1 MNYSIRSKI
10 FLNVLILVNFLNISK
25 SEDTFDVTKYGADIR
40 GINKSTSAISDAIDA
55 AVKKGGGV
63 VYFPTGE
70 YLTGSIH
77 LKSNIILRLED
88 KAIVKF
94 SSDFDDYLP
103 MVRIRWEGTELNNF
117 SPLIYAN
124 GQQNIAIEGRGILD
138 GQGKYWWDYHK
149 MLVEEYHKN
158 GSRESKY
165 QKEFANVNNLT
176 ELKSELEE
184 MTRIDI
190 HFLRPQFI
198 QLFDS
203 KNILIKEVTIRN
215 SPFWNINPVYCEN
228 VTITGVRI
236 EAPYPSPNTDG
247 IDPDSCKNVHI
258 SDSIIDVGDDC
269 IAIKSGRDVQGRR
282 IGRPTE
288 NVVINNC
295 TMFRGMS
302 GVAIGSEQS
311 GGVRNVTVTNCTF
324 KGTDRGFYIKSK
336 RGRGGVVE
344 NIRYTNITMT
354 DIRREAINID
364 LFIHTKLNS
373 KSEPFSESTPVVHDI
388 QFSHIR
394 GNANHGS
401 VELKGLEESPLENIK
416 LSDVEIVAPNGLT
429 ANNTKNLELIKFSN
443 QSVK

>member
-149 MLVEEYHKN
+149 KLVEEYHRN

-165 QKEFANVNNLT
+165 QKQFANVNNLT

-190 HFLRPQFI
+190 HFLRPR
-198 QLFDS
+198 LG
-203 KNILIKEVTIRN
+203 IL
-215 SPFWNINPVYCEN
+215 PF
-228 VTITGVRI
+228 
-236 EAPYPSPNTDG
+236 
-247 IDPDSCKNVHI
+247 
-258 SDSIIDVGDDC
+258 
-269 IAIKSGRDVQGRR
+269 
-282 IGRPTE
+282 
-288 NVVINNC
+288 
-295 TMFRGMS
+295 
-302 GVAIGSEQS
+302 
-311 GGVRNVTVTNCTF
+311 
-324 KGTDRGFYIKSK
+324 GT
-336 RGRGGVVE
+336 
-344 NIRYTNITMT
+344 
-354 DIRREAINID
+354 
-364 LFIHTKLNS
+364 
-373 KSEPFSESTPVVHDI
+373 
-388 QFSHIR
+388 
-394 GNANHGS
+394 
-401 VELKGLEESPLENIK
+401 
-416 LSDVEIVAPNGLT
+416 
-429 ANNTKNLELIKFSN
+429 
-443 QSVK
+443 